1 MGSAKYH
8 QIIWSCA
15 ATGSDRQLGVCKL
28 PSIISLYFQQVYL
41 RRAEIQGDCVDFVVA
56 LEEKS
61 EDEVELKKNPS
72 IKQFWDVCLE

>member
-61 EDEVELKKNPS
+61 EDEQTNR
-72 IKQFWDVCLE
+72 